1 MSNSLNI
8 VTMET
13 SCLESENC
21 LKVSSTM
28 QNVARQDSGVPEDLA
43 SPINDETSPLNGEED
58 PDLTMNS
65 ECNITVIHITESQNA
80 KMNEKSLAENK
91 DSKDGS
97 DSGVEGC
104 ATEVPRVRS
113 RNSIDYASSCGGL
126 DEASCDS
133 SLVSCCSVYED
144 PCGSTLPDDVR
155 LSATGGEGTS
165 EGGSESSSIAGSVSV
180 RTSRINMKKTTTA
193 SSMTKKKTSSTTE
206 TSQKSARTKPTNS
219 TTSGINLGATTP
231 RSKSRTATPRNILT
245 KSQSA
250 SRERERDRAR
260 SREKSTAREL
270 VAEVTKTPVVSR
282 GTATYGCRSSSSTA
296 SNLASTPTSSS
307 VTRTR
312 TRALPDSLPS
322 ALTTEINKDLAQR
335 SGRAVRSDSSRSRAT
350 SSTRGVRTPVSTP
363 SEETRKKMPPLSTPR
378 TLCAKSTASHISDN
392 KATGQD
398 NKALDTYATLPRRN
412 RNKLTISKVGEKTDK
427 TISSRP
433 GSRDASLSRS
443 IEKRSISGKDST
455 SVHCKSLPPYPRQ
468 RTVEKTR
475 IYHETS
481 AQTGLT
487 GQDIENAMSGR
498 PSAIIGSEVIER
510 LHKSCQTEDTWSDV
524 QVLQENLRRLNEENN
539 ERRQENEKLKLELVE
554 ANRLLEEERADHAFA
569 RQELDRNAQRVLA
582 MLGTPQSE
590 HAEGSDSFLELE
602 CHIQSSGQVVA
613 NQQVEIADLQS
624 LCRMLSRDLEK
635 SLAAQKALLQQ
646 QQELEA
652 ESAEMQDFLQEE
664 KATLVDALKDAESE
678 LKKKN
683 ETLIQR
689 QVELERQTEECKHLV
704 RISEQ
709 RRQENLSM
717 SMKLNAVERRSRELL
732 LTQGA
737 AMSGAAVALSGLSTR
752 LEGLIDQLIASYN
765 ISIKD
770 LEDVIYHNE
779 AYSRSNSSVES
790 SPVNSKQ
797 SSKERTPSPKSGS
810 FVSAVISAIRNA
822 ATHPFA
828 TRNIDKKSNLDSS
841 KQIYKELSMES
852 SSDLLDFETEPC
864 LMMESVLEDVPL
876 PDTYSHNMV
885 SSSDSLRRALSFP
898 ETTDEHNMR
907 KAKIGDDCTS
917 LMNLTQAILHR
928 RKVEDEGDD
937 ECDSV
942 SESDTG
948 TNDGPVPLT
957 DYCSSVD
964 LVDQVIE
971 VDNLVTK
978 LLKVLRI
985 IQLDNDTC
993 IQELKEEKSSLEM
1006 KLEATVT
1013 ELNELRK
1020 IIDNLH
1026 QSPEE
1031 VLNNVSDRRRSVV
1044 ENCRILLKEAGK
1056 EELKFDE
1063 AVLAINSGPSEIDC
1077 EDLNANEA
1085 QLPFNVSLISF

>member
-1 MSNSLNI
+1 MSDTLNTVI
-8 VTMET
+8 MET
-13 SCLESENC
+13 SYAESENC
-21 LKVSSTM
+21 LKVGSSSPIL
-28 QNVARQDSGVPEDLA
+28 NVARQDSGVPEDLA
-43 SPINDETSPLNGEED
+43 SPLNGEED

-65 ECNITVIHITESQNA
+65 DCNITVIHISESQSN
-80 KMNEKSLAENK
+80 KTSDKSLAENK

-104 ATEVPRVRS
+104 ATEVPRERN
-113 RNSIDYASSCGGL
+113 RNSVDYTSSCGGL

-144 PCGSTLPDDVR
+144 ACGSTLPDDVR
-155 LSATGGEGTS
+155 LGATGGEGTS

-180 RTSRINMKKTTTA
+180 RTSRMNVKRTATTSNSA
-193 SSMTKKKTSSTTE
+193 KKKITSSTD
-206 TSQKSARTKPTNS
+206 SQKCARTKPTNM
-219 TTSGINLGATTP
+219 TSSMSLNATTP
-231 RSKSRTATPRNILT
+231 RSKSRTATPRNIMT
-245 KSQSA
+245 KSQGA
-250 SRERERDRAR
+250 SRERDHRPR
-260 SREKSTAREL
+260 SREKLNARGESSSSL
-270 VAEVTKTPVVSR
+270 IADIAKTPVSSR
-282 GTATYGCRSSSSTA
+282 GTTTYGCRSSSNVMSSSIT
-296 SNLASTPTSSS
+296 TPTAASIA
-307 VTRTR
+307 RTR
-312 TRALPDSLPS
+312 TRVLPDSLPS

-335 SGRAVRSDSSRSRAT
+335 SGRIVRNDSSRSRTA
-350 SSTRGVRTPVSTP
+350 SSTRLTRTPASTP
-363 SEETRKKMPPLSTPR
+363 SEETKMKIPSMSTPR
-378 TLCAKSTASHISDN
+378 TQCVKSTASRSD
-392 KATGQD
+392 KAVGQD

-412 RNKLTISKVGEKTDK
+412 RNKLTISKTGEKTDK
-427 TISSRP
+427 TARSRS
-433 GSRDASLSRS
+433 GSRDVSLSRIVEKKS
-443 IEKRSISGKDST
+443 IIGRDPSSI
-455 SVHCKSLPPYPRQ
+455 HKSLPPYPRQ
-468 RTVEKTR
+468 RIIEKTR

-487 GQDIENAMSGR
+487 GQDIEKVMSGQ
-498 PSAIIGSEVIER
+498 PSTITGPEVIER
-510 LHKSCQTEDTWSDV
+510 LHKDCQTENTWDDV
-524 QVLQENLRRLNEENN
+524 QTLQDNLKRLNEESSNLR
-539 ERRQENEKLKLELVE
+539 EENEKLKLKLAET
-554 ANRLLEEERADHAFA
+554 NRLLEEERADHAFA

-624 LCRMLSRDLEK
+624 LCRMLNRDLDK

-664 KATLVDALKDAESE
+664 KATLVDALKDAEVE
-678 LKKKN
+678 LKKKGEALTQK
-683 ETLIQR
+683 ET
-689 QVELERQTEECKHLV
+689 ELERQMEECKHLV

-717 SMKLNAVERRSRELL
+717 SLKLNAVERRSRELL

-790 SPVNSKQ
+790 SPVSSKQ
-797 SSKERTPSPKSGS
+797 SLKERTPSPKSGS

-828 TRNIDKKSNLDSS
+828 ARNIDKKSSLDSS
-841 KQIYKELSMES
+841 KIYKDLSMES

-898 ETTDEHNMR
+898 ETSDEHIR
-907 KAKIGDDCTS
+907 KTKYSDECTS
-917 LMNLTQAILHR
+917 LTNLTQAILHR

-937 ECDSV
+937 DCDSV

-948 TNDGPVPLT
+948 INDGPVPLT
-957 DYCSSVD
+957 DYCPSVD

-993 IQELKEEKSSLEM
+993 IQELKEEKSNLEI
-1006 KLEATVT
+1006 KLEATIT

-1031 VLNNVSDRRRSVV
+1031 VLNNVPDRRRSVV
-1044 ENCRILLKEAGK
+1044 ENCRILLKEVIAGDVADTF
-1056 EELKFDE
+1056 L
-1063 AVLAINSGPSEIDC
+1063 
-1077 EDLNANEA
+1077 
-1085 QLPFNVSLISF
+1085 

>member
-1 MSNSLNI
+1 MSDLLNTI
-8 VTMET
+8 VMET
-13 SCLESENC
+13 SYPESENC
-21 LKVSSTM
+21 LKVASPM
-28 QNVARQDSGVPEDLA
+28 LNVARQDSGVPEDLV
-43 SPINDETSPLNGEED
+43 SPLNGEED

-65 ECNITVIHITESQNA
+65 ECNITVIHISESQNV
-80 KMNEKSLAENK
+80 KTNDKSLAENK

-113 RNSIDYASSCGGL
+113 RNSIDYTSSCGGL
-126 DEASCDS
+126 DDASCAS

-144 PCGSTLPDDVR
+144 ACGSTLPDDVR
-155 LSATGGEGTS
+155 LGATGGEGTS

-180 RTSRINMKKTTTA
+180 RTSRMNVKRITTT
-193 SSMTKKKTSSTTE
+193 SSATKKKITSGTE
-206 TSQKSARTKPTNS
+206 SQKSARTKPTN
-219 TTSGINLGATTP
+219 TTSSTSLGSTTP

-245 KSQSA
+245 KTQST
-250 SRERERDRAR
+250 SRERDHRPR
-260 SREKSTAREL
+260 SREKLSARESNSSL
-270 VAEVTKTPVVSR
+270 VGDVSKTPVGSR
-282 GTATYGCRSSSSTA
+282 STVMYGCRSSSNVMS
-296 SNLASTPTSSS
+296 SSISTPTSSS
-307 VTRTR
+307 IAKTRTR
-312 TRALPDSLPS
+312 VLPDSLPS

-335 SGRAVRSDSSRSRAT
+335 SGRVIRNDSSRSRTA
-350 SSTRGVRTPVSTP
+350 SSTRGARTPVSTP
-363 SEETRKKMPPLSTPR
+363 SEETRVKVPSLSTSR
-378 TLCAKSTASHISDN
+378 ALCAKSTVSRTDN

-412 RNKLTISKVGEKTDK
+412 RNKLIISKIGEKTDK
-427 TISSRP
+427 TARSRS
-433 GSRDASLSRS
+433 GSRDVSLSRT
-443 IEKRSISGKDST
+443 IEKKNIMGRDS
-455 SVHCKSLPPYPRQ
+455 SSAHKSLPPYPRQ

-487 GQDIENAMSGR
+487 GQDIENMMSGQ
-498 PSAIIGSEVIER
+498 PSAVAGPEVIER
-510 LHKSCQTEDTWSDV
+510 LHKDCQTEDAWNDV
-524 QVLQENLRRLNEENN
+524 QTLQDNLRRLNEESSSLRKEN
-539 ERRQENEKLKLELVE
+539 ERLKLELAE

-624 LCRMLSRDLEK
+624 LCRMLNRDLDK

-664 KATLVDALKDAESE
+664 KATLADALKDAELE
-678 LKKKN
+678 LKKKGEALTQK
-683 ETLIQR
+683 ET
-689 QVELERQTEECKHLV
+689 ELERQTEECKHLV

-717 SMKLNAVERRSRELL
+717 SLKLNAVERRSRELL

-752 LEGLIDQLIASYN
+752 LEGLVDQLIASYN
-765 ISIKD
+765 ISVKD

-790 SPVNSKQ
+790 SPVSSKQ
-797 SSKERTPSPKSGS
+797 SLKERTPSPKSGS

-828 TRNIDKKSNLDSS
+828 ARNNLDKKSSLDSS

-885 SSSDSLRRALSFP
+885 SSSDSLRRALSFS
-898 ETTDEHNMR
+898 ETSDEHNMR
-907 KAKIGDDCTS
+907 KTKYIDECTS
-917 LMNLTQAILHR
+917 LTNLTQAILHR

-937 ECDSV
+937 DCDSV

-948 TNDGPVPLT
+948 TNDGPMPLV
-957 DYCSSVD
+957 DYCPSVD

-993 IQELKEEKSSLEM
+993 IQELKEDKSNLEI

-1020 IIDNLH
+1020 IIDNFH
-1026 QSPEE
+1026 QSPED
-1031 VLNNVSDRRRSVV
+1031 VLNNVSDRRRSVGV
-1044 ENCRILLKEAGK
+1044 MENCRILLKEVIAGDVADT
-1056 EELKFDE
+1056 F
-1063 AVLAINSGPSEIDC
+1063 
-1077 EDLNANEA
+1077 
-1085 QLPFNVSLISF
+1085 

>member
-1 MSNSLNI
+1 MSDLLNKI
-8 VTMET
+8 IMET
-13 SCLESENC
+13 SYPES
-21 LKVSSTM
+21 LKISSPM
-28 QNVARQDSGVPEDLA
+28 LNVARQDSGVPEDLA
-43 SPINDETSPLNGEED
+43 SPINGEED
-58 PDLTMNS
+58 PDLTINS
-65 ECNITVIHITESQNA
+65 ECNITVIHITESQNSKA
-80 KMNEKSLAENK
+80 NDKSLVENK

-113 RNSIDYASSCGGL
+113 RNSVDYTSSYGGL

-144 PCGSTLPDDVR
+144 ACGSTLPDDVR
-155 LSATGGEGTS
+155 LGATGGEGTS

-180 RTSRINMKKTTTA
+180 RTSRMNVKRTTST
-193 SSMTKKKTSSTTE
+193 SNTTKKKITGGTE
-206 TSQKSARTKPTNS
+206 SQKSARTKPTSATSS
-219 TTSGINLGATTP
+219 TSLSTTTP
-231 RSKSRTATPRNILT
+231 RSKSRTATPRNIMT
-245 KSQSA
+245 KIQGA
-250 SRERERDRAR
+250 SRERDHRPR
-260 SREKSTAREL
+260 SREKLSARESSSSL
-270 VAEVTKTPVVSR
+270 VADVSKTPVGSR
-282 GTATYGCRSSSSTA
+282 STATYGCRSSSSVA
-296 SNLASTPTSSS
+296 SNLVSTPASSS

-335 SGRAVRSDSSRSRAT
+335 GGRIRNDSSRSRTA
-350 SSTRGVRTPVSTP
+350 SSTRGARTPASTP
-363 SEETRKKMPPLSTPR
+363 SEETKKVPSLSTSR
-378 TLCAKSTASHISDN
+378 ALCVKSTISRTDN
-392 KATGQD
+392 KGAGQD
-398 NKALDTYATLPRRN
+398 KALDTYATLPRRN
-412 RNKLTISKVGEKTDK
+412 RNKLMISKVGEKTDK
-427 TISSRP
+427 TARSRS
-433 GSRDASLSRS
+433 GSRDLSLSRTV
-443 IEKRSISGKDST
+443 EKKSVSGRDSS
-455 SVHCKSLPPYPRQ
+455 SVHKSLPPYPRQ

-475 IYHETS
+475 IYHEIS

-487 GQDIENAMSGR
+487 GQDIENVMSGQ
-498 PSAIIGSEVIER
+498 PNAIAGPEVIER
-510 LHKSCQTEDTWSDV
+510 LHKDCQTEIAWDDV
-524 QVLQENLRRLNEENN
+524 QTLQENLKHVNEESSSLREEN
-539 ERRQENEKLKLELVE
+539 ERLKLELAE

-624 LCRMLSRDLEK
+624 LCRMLSRDLDK
-635 SLAAQKALLQQ
+635 SLAAQKTLLQQ

-652 ESAEMQDFLQEE
+652 ESAELQDFLQEE
-664 KATLVDALKDAESE
+664 KATLADALKDAELE
-678 LKKKN
+678 LKKKD
-683 ETLIQR
+683 ETLTQKEM
-689 QVELERQTEECKHLV
+689 ELERQTEECKHLV

-717 SMKLNAVERRSRELL
+717 SLKLNAVERRSRELL

-752 LEGLIDQLIASYN
+752 LEGLVDQLIASYD
-765 ISIKD
+765 ISVKD

-790 SPVNSKQ
+790 SPVSSKQ
-797 SSKERTPSPKSGS
+797 SLKERTPSPKSGS

-828 TRNIDKKSNLDSS
+828 ARNIDKKSSLDS

-876 PDTYSHNMV
+876 PDTYSHNMI
-885 SSSDSLRRALSFP
+885 SSSDSLRRALSFS
-898 ETTDEHNMR
+898 ETPDEHNI
-907 KAKIGDDCTS
+907 KKSKYGDECTS
-917 LMNLTQAILHR
+917 LTNLTQAILHR

-937 ECDSV
+937 DCDSV

-957 DYCSSVD
+957 DYCPSVD

-985 IQLDNDTC
+985 IQLNNDTC
-993 IQELKEEKSSLEM
+993 IQELKEEKSNLEM

-1031 VLNNVSDRRRSVV
+1031 VLNNVPDRRRRVV
-1044 ENCRILLKEAGK
+1044 ENCRILLKEVIAGDVADTF
-1056 EELKFDE
+1056 L
-1063 AVLAINSGPSEIDC
+1063 
-1077 EDLNANEA
+1077 
-1085 QLPFNVSLISF
+1085 